1 MRSFDPM
8 RVGELECDSWVAY
21 YQQRWFSFLRAALGL
36 TRAAFGLSPWETLR
50 GSWWVL
56 RANQAWAP
64 PSPDPE
70 AARRYMERFYRLVAE
85 KEGEHFDPV
94 VAARLEVEWWRA
106 DRELREHRSEDEDDA
121 LVEAFVA
128 QFSYLYAVPRD
139 SVQTAAKQRSLA
151 TLHSDR
157 WVAEGCPAHSPL
169 IAEERAALIRSYE
182 ALLEAV
188 RR

>member
-1 MRSFDPM
+1 MRKFDPM

-21 YQQRWFSFLRAALGL
+21 YQQRWFSLLRAALGL

-70 AARRYMERFYRLVAE
+70 AARRYMERFYRLLAE
-85 KEGEHFDPV
+85 KQGEYFDPV

-106 DRELREHRSEDEDDA
+106 HRELREHRSEGEDGA

-128 QFSYLYAVPRD
+128 HYSYLYSVPRD

-169 IAEERAALIRSYE
+169 IAEERAALVRSYE

>member
-1 MRSFDPM
+1 M

-21 YQQRWFSFLRAALGL
+21 YQQRWFSFLGTALGL
-36 TRAAFGLSPWETLR
+36 TRASFGLGLWQTLR

-64 PSPDPE
+64 PTTDNDLA
-70 AARRYMERFYRLVAE
+70 AARAYMERFYRMVAE
-85 KEGEHFDPV
+85 SERESFDPTE
-94 VAARLEVEWWRA
+94 AARLEIEWWLA
-106 DRELREHRSEDEDDA
+106 HRELREHREESEDESLVSA
-121 LVEAFVA
+121 LADHY
-128 QFSYLYAVPRD
+128 SHLYSVPRD

-157 WVAEGCPAHSPL
+157 WVAEGCPDHSPL
-169 IAEERAALIRSYE
+169 IAEERAALIRAYE

>member
-21 YQQRWFSFLRAALGL
+21 YQQRWFSFLRAAFGL
-36 TRAAFGLSPWETLR
+36 TRAAFGLSPWEALR

-64 PSPDPE
+64 PSTDSE
-70 AARRYMERFYRLVAE
+70 MAHRYMERFYRLVAE

-128 QFSYLYAVPRD
+128 QFSYLYSVPRD

-157 WVAEGCPAHSPL
+157 WVAEGCPDHSPL
-169 IAEERAALIRSYE
+169 IAEERAALVRSYE

>member
-1 MRSFDPM
+1 MRKFDPM

-21 YQQRWFSFLRAALGL
+21 YQQRWFSLLRAALGL

-70 AARRYMERFYRLVAE
+70 AARRYMERFYRLLAE
-85 KEGEHFDPV
+85 KQGEYFDPV

-106 DRELREHRSEDEDDA
+106 HRELREHRSEGEDGA

-128 QFSYLYAVPRD
+128 HYSYLYSVPRD

-169 IAEERAALIRSYE
+169 IAEERAALVRSYE

-188 RR
+188 HR

>member
-21 YQQRWFSFLRAALGL
+21 HQQRWFSFLRSALGL
-36 TRAAFGLSPWETLR
+36 TRAAFGLPPWGTLR

-70 AARRYMERFYRLVAE
+70 ATRRYMERFYRLVAE
-85 KEGEHFDPV
+85 KQGGQFDPV
-94 VAARLEVEWWRA
+94 VAARLEVGWWRA
-106 DRELREHRSEDEDDA
+106 HRELREHRSEGEDGA

-128 QFSYLYAVPRD
+128 HYSYLYSVPRD

-157 WVAEGCPAHSPL
+157 WVAEGCPDHSPL
-169 IAEERAALIRSYE
+169 IAEERAALVRSYE
-182 ALLEAV
+182 PLLEAV